1 MVSVVEFVTE
11 GLKLPDLWG
20 VLVIAAAEVSESFF
34 EFFLYYAVI
43 VCSQLVL
50 HLLNGM
56 LFCKEITTSVVD
68 KQPLVLFSSDFAMFK
83 SVLIFIPQLHLLFKS
98 FDVVPMVA
106 LRMAPFSFFYSFS
119 YLLGL

>member
-11 GLKLPDLWG
+11 GLKLPDLWD

-34 EFFLYYAVI
+34 EFFLDYAVI
-43 VCSQLVL
+43 VRGQLVL
-50 HLLNGM
+50 HPLDGM
-56 LFCKEITTSVVD
+56 LFCKEIMTSVVD
-68 KQPLVLFSSDFAMFK
+68 KHSLVLFRSDFAMFK

-98 FDVVPMVA
+98 FDVVLMVT
-106 LRMAPFSFFYSFS
+106 LRMAPFSVFYSFG